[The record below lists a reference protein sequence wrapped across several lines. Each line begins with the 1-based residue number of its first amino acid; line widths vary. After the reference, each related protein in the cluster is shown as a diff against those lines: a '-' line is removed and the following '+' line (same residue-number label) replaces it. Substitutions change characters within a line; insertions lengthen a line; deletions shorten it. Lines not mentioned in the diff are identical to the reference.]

1 MALAP
6 ARGKDGGQM
15 QSPAEPIHI
24 AAACDESYAMPMATM
39 LASVVANLH
48 PLRRANVYVLET
60 GLSAATKQKIAGDLP
75 RDRIDVRWITVLA
88 GRLGDLRGTLRSF
101 DTVSLASY
109 YRLLLPELLPKEVR
123 KVIYLDCD
131 LVVLHDL
138 GALWD
143 LDASATCLLAVGELA
158 ARSRFVSSSAGIPL
172 YRELGLPPD
181 LPFFNSGVM
190 SINLERWR
198 ELLVMQ
204 RAIKY
209 IGEAGMRLRWHDQE
223 ALNAVVAGDWIA
235 LDPRWNVTMHVFRE
249 SRNAALQ
256 ALTRSPYIVHYN
268 AAIKPWHHD
277 FAYGFGQTF
286 YQYVDATAWRGWR
299 PGRPAHPTLSR
310 WRARLVRA
318 MRKRRQVALSRM
330 DASKRALRGW
340 FLLRWPLDSTE
351 IPDTAGEVR
360 VLMACDSLDSS
371 TSALIRHYLSCG
383 ADRVLVA
390 TGSLTPGALESLGRS
405 PERLHVLLPERAI
418 PASQRLRQLLHRY
431 GVGQWCLLVMKNELF
446 MNPPGA
452 PGSLR
457 DLCTQMDRDGA
468 EVLTCNV
475 IDDSVGTDALDVSR
489 ADVALSLADQLP
501 ERPLIRSLLSDS
513 ISGRKFSAAFR
524 VGVANE
530 HSLVLDYRSR
540 IGLLKYRPGMLI
552 DRDLCGVQ
560 GARLARMEGG
570 MVRKKSG

>member
-1 MALAP
+1 ML
-6 ARGKDGGQM
+6 
-15 QSPAEPIHI
+15 QSPAETLHI

-39 LASVVANLH
+39 LASVAANLH
-48 PLRRANVYVLET
+48 PLRRANVYVLESE
-60 GLSAATKQKIAGDLP
+60 LSDATKQKIAGDLP
-75 RDRIDVRWITVLA
+75 TDRIDVQWINVLA
-88 GRLGDLRGTLRSF
+88 GRLGELRGTLRSF

-109 YRLLLPELLPKEVR
+109 YRLLLPEVLPKEIH

-143 LDASATCLLAVGELA
+143 LDVRATCLLAVGELA
-158 ARSRFVSSSAGIPL
+158 ALSRFVSSSAGIPL

-198 ELLVMQ
+198 KLLVMQ

-209 IGEAGMRLRWHDQE
+209 IREAGMRLRWHDQE
-223 ALNAVVAGDWIA
+223 ALNAVVAGDWTA
-235 LDPRWNVTMHVFRE
+235 LDPRWNVTMHVFRG
-249 SRNAALQ
+249 SQDAAIQ

-277 FAYGFGQTF
+277 FSYGFGETF
-286 YQYVDATAWRGWR
+286 YRYVDATAWRGWR
-299 PGRPAHPTLSR
+299 PGRPAHPTISR

-318 MRKRRQVALSRM
+318 MRKRRQGALSRM
-330 DASKRALRGW
+330 DASKRAFRGW
-340 FLLRWPLDSTE
+340 LVLRWPRDSIE
-351 IPDTAGEVR
+351 IPEAAGETR
-360 VLMACDSLDSS
+360 VLIACDFMDSS
-371 TSALIRHYLSCG
+371 VSALIRHYSSCG

-390 TGSLTPGALESLGRS
+390 TGSCTPDAIESLGHPRG
-405 PERLHVLLPERAI
+405 RLHILLSERNI
-418 PASQRLRQLLHRY
+418 PASQRLRQLLYRY
-431 GVGQWCLLVMKNELF
+431 GAGQWCLLVVGNEF
-446 MNPPGA
+446 FVNPLEVQ
-452 PGSLR
+452 GSLR

-468 EVLTCNV
+468 EALTCNL
-475 IDDSVGTDALDVSR
+475 IDDPVGTDALDCSR
-489 ADVALSLADQLP
+489 AQVALSPAGQAP
-501 ERPLIRSLLSDS
+501 ERALIRSLLSDS
-513 ISGRKFSAAFR
+513 ISGRKFSATFR

-560 GARLARMEGG
+560 GARLAKMEGG
-570 MVRKKSG
+570 MVRKKSGG